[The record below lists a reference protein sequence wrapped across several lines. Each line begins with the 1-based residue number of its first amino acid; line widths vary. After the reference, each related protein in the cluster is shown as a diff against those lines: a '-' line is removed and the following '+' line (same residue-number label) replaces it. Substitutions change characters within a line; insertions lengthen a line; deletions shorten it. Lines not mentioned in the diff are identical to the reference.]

1 MDSYKLEL
9 YWADIPTN
17 KKRAITY
24 PELMKHW
31 SASERVVR
39 LILQELSSFDNG
51 DNYILIRSAKNRGF
65 YKTDDI
71 KEIES
76 YKRECMSRG
85 LSSLAPIKKINRIF
99 SGNSEQYA
107 FENNLRV
114 VREEKG
120 LKQSD
125 VCKKLRKYDK
135 AVDKS
140 MLSKFE
146 NGVCLPTPYQLSVLA
161 DIYGV
166 EPSELLHND
175 FIY

>member
-1 MDSYKLEL
+1 MESYKLEL
-9 YWADIPTN
+9 YWADIPTD
-17 KKRAITY
+17 KKQAITY
-24 PELMKHW
+24 PELMKQW
-31 SASERVVR
+31 NAGERVVR
-39 LILQELSSFDNG
+39 LILQDLSSFDNG
-51 DNYILIRSAKNRGF
+51 DNYILIRSAKNKGF

-99 SGNSEQYA
+99 SANNEQYA

-120 LKQSD
+120 LKQSE
-125 VCKKLRKYDK
+125 VCKQLQKYDR

-146 NGVCLPTPYQLSVLA
+146 NNVCLPTPFQLNALA
-161 DIYGV
+161 SIYGV
-166 EPSELLHND
+166 EPSELLHNE